1 MTIREQ
7 ISVRNSRDERKP
19 ERNECWRCYN
29 DLTEDD
35 ITDDYYVC
43 PYCGECGKVRR
54 TYTKSYYKRY

>member
-7 ISVRNSRDERKP
+7 IRVRNNRDERKP

-29 DLTEDD
+29 DLTADD

-43 PYCGECGKVRR
+43 PYCGECGRVKKTYYNRYRR
-54 TYTKSYYKRY
+54 Y